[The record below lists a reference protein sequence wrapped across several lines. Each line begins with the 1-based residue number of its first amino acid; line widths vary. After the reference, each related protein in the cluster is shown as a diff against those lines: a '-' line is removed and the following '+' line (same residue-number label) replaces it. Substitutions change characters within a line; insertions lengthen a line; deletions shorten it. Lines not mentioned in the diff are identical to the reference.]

1 MLEKYLAYFKERFP
15 IWLAL
20 ICAGVLYYSTYFFT
34 FLFSS
39 SHSINQFD
47 SLLTAAT
54 VFMIL
59 LHLRILDDYSDY
71 ADDCIAHPE
80 RALSRGIIILRN
92 LRKLLII
99 IFLLEA
105 AINLYLGTTQLLVWL
120 AIIAW
125 SFLMFKDF
133 FVPDALTRRPSLFN
147 LSHQMVVPLI
157 CTYIFIQRVNIL
169 SLKGYELFYLLV
181 FLFISLR
188 LAAIY
193 EVLRRITKVFSKDV

>member
-1 MLEKYLAYFKERFP
+1 MLKKYHAYFKERFP
-15 IWLAL
+15 FWLAL

-39 SHSINQFD
+39 NHSINQLD
-47 SLLTAAT
+47 SLLTATT

-71 ADDCIAHPE
+71 TDDCIAHPE
-80 RALSRGIIILRN
+80 RALSRGVITLSN
-92 LRKLLII
+92 LRKLLAI

-105 AINLYLGTTQLLVWL
+105 AINLYLETTQLLVWL

-125 SFLMFKDF
+125 SFLMFKHF
-133 FVPDALTRRPSLFN
+133 FVPDTLRRRPGLFN
-147 LSHQMVVPLI
+147 LSHQMVLPLI
-157 CTYIFIQRVNIL
+157 CTYIFIQHVNIL
-169 SLKGYELFYLLV
+169 SLKGYELLYLLV
-181 FLFISLR
+181 FLLISFR

-193 EVLRRITKVFSKDV
+193 KVLRKVTKVFKNI